1 MWAET
6 LRTLRGARK
15 VWVGRLVRDT
25 STLFRYT
32 FQPLV
37 GSNNGTTVAGTD
49 TAAIKNVLDRE
60 IAVTKGKRRERER
73 ERGKESVCVQ
83 KVSRVNMDFSFIP
96 RGLRDQ
102 EGRKIK
108 YNNFI
113 KFKKKKRL
121 KKKIS
126 VD

>member
-49 TAAIKNVLDRE
+49 TAAIENVLDRE
-60 IAVTKGKRRERER
+60 IAVKKKGQRRERER
-73 ERGKESVCVQ
+73 ECVCVCVQ
-83 KVSRVNMDFSFIP
+83 KVSRVNMDFSFVP
-96 RGLRDQ
+96 RGLYIRDQ

-108 YNNFI
+108 I
-113 KFKKKKRL
+113 K
-121 KKKIS
+121 
-126 VD
+126 

>member
-49 TAAIKNVLDRE
+49 TAAIENVLDRE
-60 IAVTKGKRRERER
+60 IAVKKKGRGERAKERER
-73 ERGKESVCVQ
+73 VCVCVQ
-83 KVSRVNMDFSFIP
+83 KVSRVNMDFSFVP
-96 RGLRDQ
+96 RGLYIRDQ

-108 YNNFI
+108 I
-113 KFKKKKRL
+113 K
-121 KKKIS
+121 
-126 VD
+126 